1 MRTSTREDG
10 GQGTVE
16 LALVLPVVVVLVLFV
31 VQLGLVMR
39 DRVLLTHATREGV
52 RAASV
57 AGADRDAA
65 VRRAVERSGELVP
78 GRLESSVEV
87 SADGTEVRVEVTYRS
102 VTDLPLIGVLVPDIE
117 FREAASMRIESVEE
131 GP

>member
-1 MRTSTREDG
+1 MREDG

-57 AGADRDAA
+57 VGEGRDAA
-65 VRRAVERSGELVP
+65 VRRAVERSGELDP
-78 GRLESSVEV
+78 GRLESTVQV
-87 SADGTEVRVEVTYRS
+87 SDDGTEVRVEVVYRS
-102 VTDLPLIGVLVPDIE
+102 VTDLPLIGVLVPDVE
-117 FREAASMRIESVEE
+117 FREVASMRLESVEE